1 MIDRN
6 NKGKT
11 LALPQHYLEKSGI
24 DIGFG
29 HKDSPGGFKY
39 SLLIV
44 DYKTRHNFIDGL
56 IISGEDIHNV

>member
-11 LALPQHYLEKSGI
+11 LALPHHYLKKVGM

-29 HKDSPGGFKY
+29 HNDFPGVFKY

-44 DYKTRHNFIDGL
+44 DYKTRHNFIYGL
-56 IISGEDIHNV
+56 